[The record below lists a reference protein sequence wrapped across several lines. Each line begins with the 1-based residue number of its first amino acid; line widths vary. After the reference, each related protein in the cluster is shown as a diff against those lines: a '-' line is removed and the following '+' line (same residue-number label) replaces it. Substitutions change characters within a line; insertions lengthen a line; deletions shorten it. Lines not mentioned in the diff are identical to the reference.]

1 MRTVAIA
8 VVALVAFVTLVAM
21 QIVLVR
27 LREHRIDLRPEQHF
41 GHGRSPVWQVNVMNP
56 ANYDDAGR
64 KMLRWAGLLQVLL
77 MLSFVLGAGFVA
89 GFW

>member
-1 MRTVAIA
+1 MV
-8 VVALVAFVTLVAM
+8 VVALVAFVTFVAM

-41 GHGRSPVWQVNVMNP
+41 GHGRSPFWQVNVMSS

-64 KMLRWAGLLQVLL
+64 KMLRWLGLLQVML
-77 MLSFVLGAGFVA
+77 MLSVVLGAGFIM
-89 GFW
+89 GWL